1 MGGEGRGM
9 LPPVKN
15 EMTAAAKGGKAEG
28 EEKENQEEEE
38 GERRLREEVDF

>member
-15 EMTAAAKGGKAEG
+15 EMTAAAKGGKAE
-28 EEKENQEEEE
+28 
-38 GERRLREEVDF
+38 EVQYSVKVLQYSKQNC